1 MRQIPL
7 PAPFPEK
14 KKGEKVLLEKDVE
27 SAVCTFARREGFW
40 CKKFASPNARGVP
53 DRIFK
58 ISGAPFIFIEF
69 KRPGGAVKFPSNARE
84 RLQLREHKRIQEQ
97 GGLVLVIDNIEAGK
111 DVLLQLKHNA
121 NMALIRMKIGMKM
134 EGKL

>member
-1 MRQIPL
+1 M
-7 PAPFPEK
+7 PEPK
-14 KKGEKVLLEKDVE
+14 EKTLLEKDVE
-27 SAVCTFARREGFW
+27 KAVCDFARRQGFW
-40 CKKFASPNARGVP
+40 VKKFASPNARGVP
-53 DRIFK
+53 DRVFK
-58 ISGAPFIFIEF
+58 ILGLDAFFIEF

-121 NMALIRMKIGMKM
+121 DMALIRMKM